1 MIGKKPKSDKMTT
14 YKKNP
19 ELIEKE
25 NDNKL
30 LLFNINTGAMV
41 ELNDTAK
48 LLWDNIKDLFNKEDL
63 KKITEEHC
71 HSVKNLD
78 EDLSGFI
85 KQALEKDIIK
95 ENGKD

>member
-1 MIGKKPKSDKMTT
+1 MII

-25 NDNKL
+25 NEDKL
-30 LLFNINTGAMV
+30 LLFNVNTGVMI
-41 ELNDTAK
+41 ELNEVAK
-48 LLWDNIKDLFNKEDL
+48 LLWIKANNSFDITDL
-63 KKITEEHC
+63 KKIIEECC

-85 KQALEKDIIK
+85 KHALEKNIIK